1 MGCASGYGRACIW
14 LDPGSSRLWEGTS
27 TAAVAMA
34 SIANGGLNVDGNCQI
49 KSVGSRTTAA
59 DLRVYNTRNNPEHQE
74 SCELLVSYPSTPQLH
89 VNSDLP
95 RSRETLNGRLPLDLC
110 MKRGGVEVRENV
122 ERNN

>member
-34 SIANGGLNVDGNCQI
+34 NIDGNCQI

-95 RSRETLNGRLPLDLC
+95 RNQETLKGRLLLDLC

-122 ERNN
+122 ERNNETKWFL